1 MLNNNWKDISCKN
14 VDVYSF
20 NKKNI
25 VLFIIWSF
33 IDCIL
38 IYFFVF
44 CKVGKNCFY
53 FIIGRNYISCFKL
66 YLKLIEFINIY
77 L

>member
-1 MLNNNWKDISCKN
+1 MEYFESNILVFMDILIYLIELFMLNNNWNDISCKN

-38 IYFFVF
+38 M
-44 CKVGKNCFY
+44 
-53 FIIGRNYISCFKL
+53 
-66 YLKLIEFINIY
+66 
-77 L
+77 